1 MAKALVV
8 VESPAK
14 AKTINKYLGRDYKV
28 IASMGHV
35 RDLPKSKLGV
45 DIENDFAEEY
55 ESLASRKKVLKE
67 LKDAAK
73 DASDIYIAT
82 DPDREGEAI
91 GWHISQELAGKK
103 RKFHRLTF
111 NEITKKAVQDALKN
125 PRIIDEKMVSAQRAR
140 RVLDRLVGYKISP
153 ILWDKVRRGLSAGR
167 VQSVAL
173 KLVCDREREIEQ
185 FVPVEYWHVFARLA
199 KPALSDVASGGVE
212 GPEFEAKLLK
222 KSGDTVTVANE
233 EQSKA
238 ILADLE
244 RATWTVS
251 SVVTKERKRH
261 APPPF
266 ITSKLQQTAR
276 FPVKKTMMIAQ
287 QLYEGAI
294 EIPGLAGGLITY
306 MRTDSVRVADEALV
320 AVREHV
326 KTAFGAE
333 YLPESPNFYK
343 SKADAQDAHEAI
355 RPTSMQ
361 HDPET
366 AKPYLTPDQYS
377 LYRLIW
383 NRFVASQ
390 MTPATFDETSV
401 DITAATSTGSS
412 QGDYLFR
419 VKGTVPKFAGWMA
432 TYGLT
437 PGEPEDKVEKD
448 PKEKGAGDDDD
459 AATSGVL
466 PPLAEGDR
474 LDLKTLRPE
483 QRFTQPPPRYS
494 EATLVKELEEN
505 GIGRPSTYASIISV
519 LQDREYA
526 VKLEGRFKP
535 TALGRII
542 SDLLTKSFDD
552 IIDVEYTRS
561 LEDDLDKIEQGKTGY
576 EKTLSDFYKK
586 FKKDLSKAGREMDDL
601 KKGIDIGEACEKC
614 GKPMLKRVG
623 KFGPFIACSGYP
635 DCTNT
640 REIETQESESD
651 ATEEEIEPCE
661 NCGKEMVMKRGRF
674 GQFLACSGYPECKT
688 TRKLIAT
695 KQGGLRAAKPDQIL
709 DEKCP
714 KCGSNLVIKQGRFG
728 EFTACTN
735 YPECKYVKHKSTGVK
750 CPKDADKGG
759 EIVER
764 KSRRGKI
771 FFGCSNYPDCDF
783 VLWNRPVPEACP
795 KCGAPYLIEKT
806 TKKHGRQ
813 ILCHNEDCDY
823 ARSEALPETAA

>member
-28 IASMGHV
+28 VASMGHI

-45 DIENDFAEEY
+45 DVENGFAEQY
-55 ESLASRKKVLKE
+55 ESIASRKKVIKE

-73 DASDIYIAT
+73 DATDIYVAT

-91 GWHISQELAGKK
+91 GWHLVQELGGKK
-103 RKFHRLTF
+103 RRIHRLTF
-111 NEITKKAVQDALKN
+111 NEITKKAIQDALKH
-125 PRIIDEKMVSAQRAR
+125 PRAIDEKMVAAQRAR

-153 ILWDKVRRGLSAGR
+153 LLWDKVRRGLSAGR

-185 FVPVEYWHVFARLA
+185 FVPEEYWHLFARLA
-199 KPALSDVASGGVE
+199 AAAP
-212 GPEFEAKLLK
+212 PEFEAKLLK
-222 KSGDTVTVANE
+222 KAGETVAIANE
-233 EQSKA
+233 EQA
-238 ILADLE
+238 NAVLADLKD
-244 RATWTVS
+244 ASWVVA
-251 SVVTKERKRH
+251 SVTTKERKRN

-276 FPVKKTMMIAQ
+276 FPVKKTMLIAQ
-287 QLYEGAI
+287 QLYEGGI
-294 EIPGLAGGLITY
+294 DIPDLTGGLITY
-306 MRTDSVRVADEALV
+306 MRTDSVRVADEAIV

-326 KTAFGAE
+326 RAAFGAD
-333 YLPESPNFYK
+333 YLPEKSNFF
-343 SKADAQDAHEAI
+343 KAKTDAQDAHEAI

-366 AKPYLTPDQYS
+366 VKPDLTPDQYS

-390 MTPATFDETSV
+390 MNPATFDETTV
-401 DITAATSTGSS
+401 DIAAGE
-412 QGDYLFR
+412 YVFR

-437 PGEPEDKVEKD
+437 PGQPEQ
-448 PKEKGAGDDDD
+448 KEGDEGTAPAGRERDEDEGA
-459 AATSGVL
+459 SGVL

-474 LDLKTLRPE
+474 LELQVLRPD
-483 QRFTQPPPRYS
+483 QKFTQPPPRFS
-494 EATLVKELEEN
+494 EAMLVKELEVN
-505 GIGRPSTYASIISV
+505 GIGRPSTYASIIAV
-519 LQDREYA
+519 LQDRDY
-526 VKLEGRFKP
+526 VNKIEGRFKP
-535 TALGRII
+535 TALGMII
-542 SDLLTKSFDD
+542 TELLTKSFDD
-552 IIDVEYTRS
+552 IIDVDYTRS
-561 LEDDLDKIEQGKTGY
+561 LEDDLDKIEQGETNY
-576 EKTLSDFYKK
+576 VKTLAEFYKK
-586 FKKDLSKAGREMDDL
+586 FKKDLARAGKEMQNL
-601 KKGIDIGEACEKC
+601 KEGIKTDEVCDRC
-614 GKPMLKRVG
+614 GSPMLIKVG
-623 KFGPFIACSGYP
+623 KFGPFIACSAYP
-635 DCTNT
+635 ECTNT
-640 REIETQESESD
+640 RELEKQEPESENGD
-651 ATEEEIEPCE
+651 EEIEPCE
-661 NCGKEMVMKRGRF
+661 NCGKQMVVKRGRF

-714 KCGSNLVIKQGRFG
+714 RCGSNLVIKQGRYG

-735 YPECKYVKHKSTGVK
+735 YPECKYVKHKTTGVA

-759 EIVER
+759 EVVER
-764 KSRRGKI
+764 KSRRGKT

-783 VLWNRPVPEACP
+783 VLWNRPVAEKCP
-795 KCGAPYLIEKT
+795 KCGAPYLVEKT

-813 ILCHNEDCDY
+813 VVCNNEDCDY
-823 ARSEALPETAA
+823 ARSEELVATPA